1 MTEQAIANEI
11 RQKARELADDF
22 GADFLVELVGDYLDE
37 ADVRM
42 TRLRQALAAS
52 DAATVTYEA
61 HTLKSS
67 SANIGAQSFAD
78 LAKRFEALS
87 REGDLAVLAG
97 EVELFVRQYA
107 AVKASLEE
115 LRGAPDRFIARE
127 S

>member
-37 ADVRM
+37 SAVRM
-42 TRLRQALAAS
+42 TRLRQALAGG
-52 DAATVTYEA
+52 DATTVTYEA

-67 SANIGAQSFAD
+67 SANIGAQSFAE

-87 REGDLAVLAG
+87 RAGDLAVLAG
-97 EVELFVRQYA
+97 EVEFFVRQYA
-107 AVKASLEE
+107 AVTASLEE